1 MKHLVPVLVVVAL
14 LAAGFWLYQ
23 QSARNRVDP
32 QLEEFHRDADLLIK
46 GLQEY
51 RKFVG
56 NYPSGSPVELA
67 NALSGRGQ
75 TDKKFL
81 LVTDRKEKKNNKG
94 ELVDPWGTP
103 LQFYFA
109 HNGVMIRSAGPN
121 KAFEDSTVASSD
133 DLYRTETK

>member
-1 MKHLVPVLVVVAL
+1 MKPLVAVLVALAL
-14 LAAGFWLYQ
+14 LGGALWIYQ
-23 QSARNRVDP
+23 QVARQRVSP
-32 QLEEFHRDADLLIK
+32 QQAEFHRDADMLIR

-56 NYPSGSPVELA
+56 NYPSGSSADVA
-67 NALSGRGQ
+67 SALSGRSQ

-81 LVTDRKEKKNNKG
+81 LVTDRKERKNNKG

-121 KAFEDSTVASSD
+121 QAFEDSSVAGSD

>member
-1 MKHLVPVLVVVAL
+1 MKRVLPIALAVVLVAVAL
-14 LAAGFWLYQ
+14 WFVVNQ
-23 QSARNRVDP
+23 VSSRRDP
-32 QLEEFHRDADLLIK
+32 QVVEFNRDADMLIK

-56 NYPSGSPVELA
+56 SYPSGSPTDLA

-75 TDKKFL
+75 TEKQLL
-81 LVTDRKEKKNNKG
+81 LVSDRKERKNNKG

-103 LQFYFA
+103 LQFYFS
-109 HNGVMIRSAGPN
+109 HNAVLIRSAGPN
-121 KAFEDSTVASSD
+121 RLFEDSTVATSD